1 MVERLSTRYELS
13 ENITSEML
21 QIMDND
27 VPCGEHQLKD
37 ENYSVLVVKRETDFD
52 VKLFRAS
59 ITDYTRERVVCIE

>member
-13 ENITSEML
+13 ENITFEML
-21 QIMDND
+21 QIMDKS